1 MEQFSR
7 TISLVGQSAFDRV
20 HQARVAV
27 FGVGGVGGYVCEA
40 LVRSVC

>member
-20 HQARVAV
+20 NQARVAV
-27 FGVGGVGGYVCEA
+27 FGVGGLAG
-40 LVRSVC
+40 